1 MKLPRLMPRL
11 QKIYDIVP
19 PCTTA
24 ADIGTDHAY
33 IPVCLCLSGKC
44 QSAIA
49 SDIRKGPLERALAT
63 IEEYGAA
70 SVKTRLGSG
79 LMTVKPNEAQAII
92 IAGMG
97 GILIADIIE
106 TSKET
111 ALSASKLI
119 LQPMTAVPELRE
131 YLTENGFKIEKEYL
145 VREEEKIYTVISATV
160 GTDRPYTKA
169 ELYMGRCLD
178 KDGLYEDY
186 RKIRLKKLDRQI
198 RGLSQSENEEN
209 KKRLASLI
217 NLKEMIENENL

>member
-19 PCTTA
+19 PCTTS

-33 IPVCLCLSGKC
+33 IPVCLCLTGKC

-49 SDIRKGPLERALAT
+49 SDIRKGPLERAAAT
-63 IEEYGAA
+63 VEEYGADMV
-70 SVKTRLGSG
+70 SLRLGSG
-79 LMTVKPNEAQAII
+79 LETVKPNEAQAII

-106 TSKET
+106 ASKET
-111 ALSASKLI
+111 ALSASHLI
-119 LQPMTAVPELRE
+119 LQPMTAAPELRE
-131 YLTENGFKIEKEYL
+131 YLIENGFKIEKEYL
-145 VREEEKIYTVISATV
+145 VREEEKIYTIICATV

-169 ELYMGRCLD
+169 ELYMGRELD
-178 KDGLYEDY
+178 KDELYDNY
-186 RKIRLKKLDRQI
+186 RKNRLRKLDRQI
-198 RGLSQSENEEN
+198 LGLSQSENEEN

>member
-19 PCTTA
+19 PCKTA

-44 QSAIA
+44 HSAIA
-49 SDIRKGPLERALAT
+49 SDIRKGPLERAMAT
-63 IEEYGAA
+63 IEEYGANT
-70 SVKTRLGSG
+70 VETRLGSG
-79 LMTVKPNEAQAII
+79 LKTIKPNEAQAII

-97 GILIADIIE
+97 GILIADIIKA
-106 TSKET
+106 SKET

-119 LQPMTAVPELRE
+119 LQPMTAAPELRE

-145 VREEEKIYTVISATV
+145 VREEEKIYTVISARV
-160 GTDRPYTKA
+160 GADLPYTKA
-169 ELYMGRCLD
+169 ELYMGRYFD
-178 KDGLYEDY
+178 KDELYRDY
-186 RKIRLKKLDRQI
+186 RKIRLEKLDRQI
-198 RGLSQSENEEN
+198 NGLSKSENEEN